1 MVFPGT
7 NKDQVRP
14 GHDSFTFLPPHI
26 SSFFSKEK
34 ENDAAVEESFESY
47 GQAPAALTFCLPQL
61 YEKKE
66 TLWQKGQ
73 DSRPR
78 LKTRNTAA
86 SRIFYDWPLC
96 IS

>member
-34 ENDAAVEESFESY
+34 ENDAAVRRKGIVDKPGPVLTSDQKESSE
-47 GQAPAALTFCLPQL
+47 GERLGK
-61 YEKKE
+61 EKE
-66 TLWQKGQ
+66 IL
-73 DSRPR
+73 D
-78 LKTRNTAA
+78 
-86 SRIFYDWPLC
+86 LC
-96 IS
+96 HQSF